1 MIWWKCVSQLHGS
14 SLNVTP
20 NNLSSPFLSI
30 SFMGAGIG
38 FLVFPLTMHRFPRL
52 FEVQGH
58 TILNSPALDILRLA

>member
-1 MIWWKCVSQLHGS
+1 
-14 SLNVTP
+14 
-20 NNLSSPFLSI
+20 
-30 SFMGAGIG
+30 MGAGIG